1 VEGIMSR
8 NRIIVLASVVVFGFL
23 FVSLG
28 KWEPREDNVLVGYWQ
43 DGRFQE
49 APDFTLPALGGGTL
63 TLSDYRG
70 KIVVLNIWAT
80 WCAPCR
86 EEMPAFVR
94 MQREFRSEGV
104 QFIGVSIDRSFEPVK
119 AFAAEFGAN
128 YPLVLDDGTVDNS
141 YEGNTGVPT
150 TYLINRKGQIWLYM
164 PGALS
169 RASLVPAL
177 RDMLEAEPA

>member
-1 VEGIMSR
+1 M
-8 NRIIVLASVVVFGFL
+8 NRKRVIVLASIVAFGLVFIS
-23 FVSLG
+23 VG
-28 KWEPREDNVLVGYWQ
+28 KWGPRKPNVLVGYWQ

-49 APDFTLPALGGGTL
+49 APDFTLPALEGDSL

-70 KIVVLNIWAT
+70 KIVVLNFWAT

-86 EEMPAFVR
+86 EEMPAFVGI
-94 MQREFRSEGV
+94 QEEFRSQGV
-104 QFIGVSIDRSFEPVK
+104 QFIGVSIDTGGFEVVGP
-119 AFAAEFGAN
+119 FGAEFDVN
-128 YPLVLDDGTVDNS
+128 YPLVLDDGTVDKS

-169 RASLVPAL
+169 RASLIPAL
-177 RDMLEAEPA
+177 RQMLAAEPA